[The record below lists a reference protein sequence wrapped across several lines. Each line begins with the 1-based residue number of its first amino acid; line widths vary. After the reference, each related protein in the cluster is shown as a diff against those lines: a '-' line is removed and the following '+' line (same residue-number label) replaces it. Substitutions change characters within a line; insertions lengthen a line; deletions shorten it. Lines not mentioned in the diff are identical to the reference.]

1 MDVTMRLPDL
11 GTVDSTVTVL
21 RWLAEVGQLVERG
34 QPVLEVETDK
44 SILEVE
50 STVTGTLRTIV
61 VAAGAEA
68 TTGQILASFAV
79 EHEQSRELATA
90 FRPPNVVVD
99 NPPKPDVN
107 PQRPSGSRH
116 RQCESN
122 SRYR

>member
-21 RWLAEVGQLVERG
+21 RWLAEVGQLVQRG

-68 TTGQILASFAV
+68 TTGQILASIC
-79 EHEQSRELATA
+79 R
-90 FRPPNVVVD
+90 
-99 NPPKPDVN
+99 
-107 PQRPSGSRH
+107 GG
-116 RQCESN
+116 
-122 SRYR
+122 